1 MLHARIFKLSK
12 PPTAVMWARAA
23 TVAMVMVVAV
33 AGAPPDGPP
42 GQTTAYD
49 VTAVLVPVTQ
59 VNELSAL
66 IAQHKVVRL
75 EVRAE
80 LATNL

>member
-1 MLHARIFKLSK
+1 
-12 PPTAVMWARAA
+12 MWAAA
-23 TVAMVMVVAV
+23 VTVANMVVVMVVA
-33 AGAPPDGPP
+33 AGSPPDGPP

-49 VTAVLVPVTQ
+49 ATALLVPVSQ

-75 EVRAE
+75 EVSEE
-80 LATNL
+80 LIYYYSYIGVFL